1 MTGLDTAQFPS
12 HLEKVKDQ
20 KWIKKYVKA
29 CYDDFKSINTESFY
43 AGRNRYA
50 NINRYMIG
58 RQDPLP
64 SIRNLGDKGANPDK
78 SALKVPKDILSIA
91 SKYARMM
98 VSTLSKSEWSVDIQA
113 IDPTSIEETTDYY
126 SDAKAR
132 LILKKE
138 FAKMGLDPEE
148 FFENTDKNFQN
159 EEDLDLYMEYS
170 YKHRM
175 AIEAEQAIRIVLN
188 NCEFDAIREQILR
201 QLVYFGFAGYKDYF
215 DQNGDVKVRFVDVNN
230 FIVSR
235 CMYPDFRDAQY
246 MGEILDLSIAD
257 IKEMDI
263 NKEIREDQWQELA
276 LKLRS
281 KTTGYGTE
289 RQVNPIDYEMYRVQ
303 VLDVEFYSVNEMIIE
318 TGKNKLGNFALS
330 TKSELNKKSKDNNYE
345 SKEYK
350 VVYEGKWI
358 VDSDIF
364 FGCKLQT
371 NMKRPNNNI
380 SDVKLS
386 YHAACPMLDNMET
399 KSIGEDMIPIQRM
412 IELVWTKYKQ
422 AVIDATTKG
431 IAIEI
436 GALENIPL
444 GMKEGET
451 LTPPQMLQFYRDTGN
466 LVYRRLDEEGKNASY
481 KPIETLENGIGEEAN
496 HWFREVGNQIF
507 LLQQIT
513 GYNDLTDGST
523 PEARTLNGVAKQA
536 AESTN
541 NSIDFMKQGERRIYE
556 SLLFSILIRI
566 QDSAKQGKLEG
577 YINALGKS
585 SIEFFKL
592 SPEVSARELGLTIKD
607 APDVF
612 QKEALQEK
620 VKIAI
625 QAGQITIADSFII
638 ENIPN
643 VKHAEALLAIRI
655 QKNMDEQQKIKLQN
669 IEAQSKVQQDS
680 AAMASKLRKEE
691 IDAEAQA
698 KILVIKAEKERD
710 AFLLDKKYSYEF
722 PMKEMEVTG
731 RVQQNNRQAQA
742 KEYAADRQSKT
753 KELETATTLQNSN
766 IQKMAEMEHEKE
778 MAEETSETE

>member
-1 MTGLDTAQFPS
+1 MLGLENAQFPS
-12 HLEKVKDQ
+12 HFEKNKG
-20 KWIKKYVKA
+20 KEWIKKYVKA
-29 CYDDFKSINTESFY
+29 CYDDFSGIQTESFY

-50 NINRYMIG
+50 AITRYMIG

-64 SIRNLGDKGANPDK
+64 SIKNLGDKSANPDK
-78 SALKVPKDILSIA
+78 SPLKIPKKVLSIA

-98 VSTLSKSEWSVDIQA
+98 ISTLSKAEWSVDIQA
-113 IDPTSIEETTDYY
+113 IDPTSIEETTQYY
-126 SDAKAR
+126 ADTKAR

-138 FAKMGLDPEE
+138 FAAMGLDPKE
-148 FFENTDKNFQN
+148 FFEDTDKNFQN

-188 NCEFDAIREQILR
+188 NCEFDAIRSQIIK

-257 IKEMDI
+257 VKEMDI
-263 NKEIREDQWQELA
+263 YKEIREDQWQVLA
-276 LKLRS
+276 KRQGAKVS
-281 KTTGYGTE
+281 NYGS
-289 RQVNPIDYEMYRVQ
+289 QDHVNPIDYEMYRVK
-303 VLDVEFYSVNEMIIE
+303 VLDVEFHSVNEIIIE
-318 TGKNKLGNFALS
+318 KGKNKIGNFALS
-330 TKSELNKKSKDNNYE
+330 TKSEIKTKSKDNEYE

-358 VDSDIF
+358 LGTDIY
-364 FGCKLQT
+364 FGCRLQT
-371 NMKRPNNNI
+371 NMKRPSKNI
-380 SDVKLS
+380 SDVKMS
-386 YHAACPMLDNMET
+386 YHASCPMLDNMET
-399 KSIGEDMIPIQRM
+399 KGIGEDMIPIQDM
-412 IELVWTKYKQ
+412 IQLLWTKYQEAIIGARK
-422 AVIDATTKG
+422 KG

-444 GMKEGET
+444 GSGGET
-451 LTPPQMLQFYRDTGN
+451 LTAPQMLKFFNDTGN
-466 LVYRRLDEEGKNASY
+466 LVYRRIDEEGKQGSY
-481 KPIETLENGIGEEAN
+481 KPIDELENGIGDEAMR
-496 HWFREVGNQIF
+496 WFREIQSQIS

-556 SLLFSILIRI
+556 ALLFSLLIRI
-566 QDSAKQGKLEG
+566 QDAAKQGKLEG

-592 SPEVSARELGLTIKD
+592 SPEVSARELGLTVKD
-607 APDVF
+607 APNVY

-620 VKIAI
+620 INLAI
-625 QAGQITIADSFII
+625 QSGQINIADSFII

-655 QKNMDEQQKIKLQN
+655 QKNREEEQKINLQN
-669 IEAQSKVQQDS
+669 IEANAKQQQDS
-680 AAMASKLRKEE
+680 LMMASQVKQGE
-691 IDAEAQA
+691 IQMETQA
-698 KILVIKAEKERD
+698 KISLLEAEKQKELE
-710 AFLLDKKYSYEF
+710 LLDRKYSYELQL
-722 PMKEMEVTG
+722 KEMEVSG
-731 RVQQNNRQAQA
+731 RIIQKD
-742 KEYAADRQSKT
+742 KETEGKIYVADRQSKT
-753 KELETATTLQNSN
+753 KETETAATLQNSN
-766 IQKMAEMEHEKE
+766 IQKLADMEHEKE
-778 MAEETSETE
+778 MAKETETE

>member
-1 MTGLDTAQFPS
+1 MLSLETAQFPS
-12 HLEKVKDQ
+12 HLEKNKD
-20 KWIKKYVKA
+20 KIWIQKYVKA
-29 CYDDFKSINTESFY
+29 CYDDFSSINTDSFY

-50 NINRYMIG
+50 NIARYMIG

-64 SIRNLGDKGANPDK
+64 SLRNLSDKGANPDK
-78 SALKVPKDILSIA
+78 GPLRIPKDILSIA

-98 VSTLSKSEWSVDIQA
+98 VSTLAKSEWSVDIQA

-126 SDAKAR
+126 ADAKAR

-138 FAKMGLDPEE
+138 FEAMGLDPNE
-148 FFENTDKNFQN
+148 FFEGTEKEFQN

-188 NCEFDAIREQILR
+188 NCEFDAIRDQILK
-201 QLVYFGFAGYKDYF
+201 QLVWFGFGGYKDYF

-235 CMYPDFRDAQY
+235 SMYPDFRDAQY
-246 MGEILDLSIAD
+246 MGEIKDLSIAD
-257 IKEMDI
+257 VKEMDI
-263 NKEIREDQWQELA
+263 NNEINEEQWQILVKR
-276 LKLRS
+276 LGNKVS
-281 KTTGYGTE
+281 NYGSQD
-289 RQVNPIDYEMYRVQ
+289 QVNPQDYELHRVK

-318 TGKNKLGNFALS
+318 KGRNKLGNIALS
-330 TKSELNKKSKDNNYE
+330 TKSKLNKKSENNEYDI
-345 SKEYK
+345 KEYR
-350 VVYEGKWI
+350 VVYEGKW
-358 VDSDIF
+358 VLGTDIF

-371 NMKRPNNNI
+371 NMKRPNTNI
-380 SDVKLS
+380 SDVKMS
-386 YHAACPMLDNMET
+386 YHAICPNLDNMET

-431 IAIEI
+431 VAIEI

-444 GMKEGET
+444 GKGGAT

-481 KPIETLENGIGEEAN
+481 KPIEELENGIGEEAN
-496 HWFREVGNQIF
+496 RWFREIGNQIF
-507 LLQQIT
+507 LLQQIS

-541 NSIDFMKQGERRIYE
+541 NSIHFMKSGERRIFE
-556 SLLFSILIRI
+556 SLLFSILIRV

-592 SPEVSARELGLTIKD
+592 SPEISARELGLTVKD
-607 APDVF
+607 APDAF
-612 QKEALQEK
+612 QKEALKEK
-620 VKIAI
+620 VNLAI
-625 QAGQITIADSFII
+625 QTGQITLADSFIV

-655 QKNMDEQQKIKLQN
+655 QKHLDKQQAINLQN

-680 AAMASKLRKEE
+680 AAMASQLKQQEVQLETQSKTAIIE
-691 IDAEAQA
+691 
-698 KILVIKAEKERD
+698 AEKQKEIE
-710 AFLLDKKYSYEF
+710 LYHVKYAYELQL
-722 PMKEMEVTG
+722 KQMEVGG
-731 RVQQNNRQAQA
+731 RIEQNKLQADA
-742 KEYAADRQSKT
+742 KVYTADRQSKT
-753 KELETATTLQNSN
+753 KEIENATTLQNSN
-766 IQKMAEMEHEKE
+766 IQKMADMEHEKE
-778 MAEETSETE
+778 MAESESEE